1 MLSKNLLQ
9 NARKAKEKEFHK
21 IKASPEGFAFSVISV
36 KMLLLFKKFSII
48 DHLI

>member
-1 MLSKNLLQ
+1 MLLKNLLQ

-36 KMLLLFKKFSII
+36 KMLFLLKVFSIVN
-48 DHLI
+48 HLI